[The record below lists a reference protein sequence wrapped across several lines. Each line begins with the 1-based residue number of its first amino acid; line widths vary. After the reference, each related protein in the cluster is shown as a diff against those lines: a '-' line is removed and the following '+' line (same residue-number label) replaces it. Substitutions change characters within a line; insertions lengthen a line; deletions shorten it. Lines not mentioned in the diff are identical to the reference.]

1 MGIGKLGPTSRVLL
15 ARCGSV
21 LNYAS
26 LRRPNVEGQLSINTL
41 RSALMLKVEC

>member
-1 MGIGKLGPTSRVLL
+1 MGIGKLGGVSRLLL

-26 LRRPNVEGQLSINTL
+26 LQQSPAEGQLSIDIL
-41 RSALMLKVEC
+41 RSALRG